1 MNYLNIL
8 DCSIADGEGV
18 RIVLFVSGCPHHCL
32 GCHNPESWNFNAG
45 KEFTDSTLNKIYEL
59 LNRKY
64 IDGLTIS
71 GGEPLSPQNKP
82 QVLDI
87 CKSVKEK
94 FPDKNIW
101 VYTGYKLDD
110 EQMEELKQYIDVV
123 VDGEFI
129 QNLRDITLPFRG
141 SSNQRILYQF
151 SNNHMKDN
159 F

>member
-141 SSNQRILYQF
+141 SSNQRILRLN
-151 SNNHMKDN
+151 SK
-159 F
+159 

>member
-87 CKSVKEK
+87 CKSVKKK

-141 SSNQRILYQF
+141 SSNQRILRLN
-151 SNNHMKDN
+151 SK
-159 F
+159 